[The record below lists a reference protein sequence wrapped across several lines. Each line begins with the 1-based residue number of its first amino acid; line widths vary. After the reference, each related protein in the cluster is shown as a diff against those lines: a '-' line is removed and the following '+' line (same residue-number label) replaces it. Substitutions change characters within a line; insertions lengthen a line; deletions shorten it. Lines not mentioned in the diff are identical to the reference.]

1 MRIGIFGGCFNP
13 PHKMHLDIAL
23 ELIQNGYLD
32 KVIYVP
38 ASNKYNKPGLVSNN
52 HRYQMLKLMTSKYP
66 MLEVSDFEFQEQLK
80 YTYET
85 LDYFKKKYSND
96 EIYFIMGADNLD
108 EFDTWRNY
116 EYMLSNYKM
125 LVIRRD
131 GTSTIDALAKYQK
144 YQHNI
149 IITNLKAIMLSST
162 YIRHNITDANIN
174 KYLDLDVLT
183 YIKDN
188 HLYEKRSEYE
198 GNN

>member
-1 MRIGIFGGCFNP
+1 MRIGIFCGCFNP

-52 HRYQMLKLMTSKYP
+52 HRYQMLKLITSKYP
-66 MLEVSDFEFQEQLK
+66 MLEVSDFEFQDQLK

-85 LDYFKKKYSND
+85 LDYFKKEYPND

-183 YIKDN
+183 YIKNN

-198 GNN
+198 ENN